1 MCSSQTSIHDDA
13 ESISPHDLT
22 TEAEPTKVLKQP
34 ELPTRQHT
42 HQTILNAAKLTG
54 DGLPAIL
61 TDLLQITWQLTSWMK
76 VKGNLD
82 FWYIIFTGLVS
93 FWNMKK
99 KKPCETSPAE
109 ILLCHEC
116 TSSTWNWCWVYTEV
130 YESNCSSKRTCSRRK
145 SEVLNHWLANK

>member
-22 TEAEPTKVLKQP
+22 TKAEPTKVLKQP

-42 HQTILNAAKLTG
+42 HTLSNQTILNAAKLTG

-99 KKPCETSPAE
+99 ITCETSPAE
-109 ILLCHEC
+109 IFYFVTSVLVQPEIGVEC
-116 TSSTWNWCWVYTEV
+116 IQKCMRATAV
-130 YESNCSSKRTCSRRK
+130 R
-145 SEVLNHWLANK
+145 SEPARGEKVKF

>member
-61 TDLLQITWQLTSWMK
+61 TDLLQIT
-76 VKGNLD
+76 
-82 FWYIIFTGLVS
+82 
-93 FWNMKK
+93 
-99 KKPCETSPAE
+99 
-109 ILLCHEC
+109 
-116 TSSTWNWCWVYTEV
+116 
-130 YESNCSSKRTCSRRK
+130 
-145 SEVLNHWLANK
+145 